1 MFKIFD
7 RNHKQIDILENPY
20 NAIITDELN
29 GIGEL
34 KFTVPITYKKLQL
47 EGYVQVKDGHEYV
60 IKEITTEGR
69 ERNVH
74 CVLNIEELLGMVH
87 TTFTSKENNLNDTM
101 KIILNGTKWTHV
113 NNSTRT
119 YTRNLYGTVVSSYH
133 MLQLM
138 STVFDVEFYFDTHKK
153 IVYIVDRVGEDN
165 GTYFINDLNLK
176 QLSQDTH
183 THNLITR
190 VIPLGKDNLN
200 ISEVNGGKM
209 WLENHTYSNKII
221 YGVWQVT
228 DYDNATKL
236 KEDAQRYL
244 NEMAIPYESYEIQV
258 TDISKL
264 ANNPDFKYELGDVIT
279 IIDNITETR
288 IKQRIYRKVYNLQDP
303 DADII
308 NIASKDKS
316 FEDYYKRMQTVADMT
331 DKVINTDG
339 TINSEAI
346 DKVPADKIVGDI
358 LATSIKADSI
368 TADHIK
374 AEQIQSK
381 HISADAVS
389 ANHIKANSIQ
399 TNHLQANSV
408 TSKHIQADTITSAHI
423 QTGAITAGS
432 GIIADGAIGNA
443 QISNLDASKL
453 TAGTIDTSDIT
464 IAGANQNLRITG
476 NRLQVFEGV
485 GSKQKERVS
494 LGDVNADGSVYG
506 IRVRGKDGTTVL
518 FDDNGVTK
526 EGITDGSI
534 TNDKINPNA
543 NIDASKINI
552 NSVINRINK
561 DGSTNIQGNRISI
574 DNKSLSSV
582 ISEINTK
589 NTAQDSTIAS
599 QASSITANTN
609 AIKLKVDTQTYTTD
623 KNNMTSKLDKATSDI
638 TTMKGQIALKVEQ
651 SHINNAVNSLNNTID
666 SKINNAKS
674 EIKATT
680 DSITNRVSKTETNVT
695 NVTNKV
701 NNLQVGGV
709 NLFRNTQSFVG
720 DCWKG
725 NSTTVYKDGDIP
737 YRKIFSSSSSSWI
750 SYTGQRLPIQANT
763 EYIMSALVRKNTDED
778 VTIAWRFDATNTT
791 NKTVK
796 VTSKEWH
803 RVVFPVSSVS
813 KNVDSEP
820 VFLFVP
826 TNSTCVSTTT
836 SVDIAYI
843 KFERGN
849 KATDYTVAPED
860 VESKV
865 TGLTTRVETAESKL
879 TKNSLTTTIGNY
891 YTTPSDVN
899 NSITSKGYQTSSQ
912 VQQTVDKL
920 AISFRQSG
928 GYNMLRNSDFKRGMA
943 NWSSLR
949 WDTQAGGNH
958 DTNIWFCG
966 HEWAMEN
973 RNVICSYVLNIP
985 KSSANLPLRAGF
997 DSSKFGVQGGQV
1009 YTFSCYLAGHRI
1021 ESVMIEMLC
1030 YDASGNRID
1039 GNNATCTGV
1048 SWGGRDRK
1056 NWTKINH
1063 HFTTQSNAVS
1073 CHVRVFM
1080 NEWIGGEQT
1089 AYLWMAEPVVCQ
1101 GGNPVEW
1108 SPNPEELTAGITSI
1122 DSDGITVSMSNGE
1135 GNQGYSKIDYEGL
1148 SIYNANGTRKAW
1160 FGDDDTAYIANLS
1173 ADTITNRHLIKWA
1186 ENAPSTIYVA
1196 PTATGDGTGRNSS
1209 NKANSVTGALEW
1221 YRRTYGNYI
1230 YKRDITVDIA
1240 GGTYNEHIYVGGF
1253 LGSGMINISFSANAI
1268 LYGSITVEENTLFTK
1283 LSGNGNPWNGSTG
1296 AIIESRRN
1304 ETIVV
1309 RNCNCLITGFRS
1321 RPAQYPNYGSNF
1333 VQPQAGARV
1342 WVQDCDLVKYW
1353 SMATSNGC
1361 GHFHSIDNAGDI
1373 YYGLNQ
1379 FWSSWAYFSS
1389 VYTPMTVGNFLND
1402 TWNSDIYCVPNP
1414 RNSAWIPKDTTPP
1427 VVTPTYKWFENTFSL
1442 TNLRT
1447 VPEGSGSGTS
1457 SRSGEWGQGK
1467 WGSYKPH
1474 RGYANVSGV
1483 SSWCSGGRN
1492 FSAYMTLTRS
1502 SSGHGY
1508 AGAVPVPKIKRPDGS
1523 FWSCGVAFARGA
1535 THTFQLPSEIA
1546 NALANG
1552 SMTTLEMWAGTSTN
1566 DYSFY
1571 NSGSIK
1577 IKCEKQV

>member
-101 KIILNGTKWTHV
+101 MIILNGTTWTHV

-221 YGVWQVT
+221 YGVWQAT
-228 DYDNATKL
+228 DYDNATHL

-244 NEMAIPYESYEIQV
+244 DEMAIPYESYEIQV

-279 IIDNITETR
+279 IIDNLTETR

-358 LATSIKADSI
+358 LATGIKADSI

-374 AEQIQSK
+374 AGQIQAK
-381 HISADAVS
+381 HITADAIS

-399 TNHLQANSV
+399 TKHLQADSI
-408 TSKHIQADTITSAHI
+408 TSGHIQADTITSSHI
-423 QTGAITAGS
+423 QAGAITAGS

-476 NRLQVFEGV
+476 NRLQVFEGI
-485 GSKQKERVS
+485 GTSQKERVS

-534 TNDKINPNA
+534 TNDKINPGA
-543 NIDASKINI
+543 NIDGSKLNI
-552 NSVINRINK
+552 NSVINRINS
-561 DGSTNIQGNRISI
+561 DGSTTIQGNRISI

-589 NTAQDSTIAS
+589 NTAQDKTIAS
-599 QASSITANTN
+599 QASSITANAN

-623 KNNMTSKLDKATSDI
+623 KTNMTSKLDKATSEI
-638 TTMKGQIALKVEQ
+638 STMKNQIALKVEQ

-666 SKINNAKS
+666 SKINSAKS
-674 EIKATT
+674 EIKVTT
-680 DSITNRVSKTETNVT
+680 DNIANRVSSTET
-695 NVTNKV
+695 K
-701 NNLQVGGV
+701 
-709 NLFRNTQSFVG
+709 
-720 DCWKG
+720 
-725 NSTTVYKDGDIP
+725 
-737 YRKIFSSSSSSWI
+737 
-750 SYTGQRLPIQANT
+750 
-763 EYIMSALVRKNTDED
+763 
-778 VTIAWRFDATNTT
+778 
-791 NKTVK
+791 
-796 VTSKEWH
+796 
-803 RVVFPVSSVS
+803 
-813 KNVDSEP
+813 
-820 VFLFVP
+820 
-826 TNSTCVSTTT
+826 TTT
-836 SVDIAYI
+836 L
-843 KFERGN
+843 EG
-849 KATDYTVAPED
+849 
-860 VESKV
+860 KV

-879 TKNSLTTTIGNY
+879 TKDSLTTTIGKY
-891 YTTPSDVN
+891 YTTQSDVDS
-899 NSITSKGYQTSSQ
+899 SITSKGYQTSSQ
-912 VQQTVDKL
+912 VQQTVNALEVK
-920 AISFRQSG
+920 FTQSG
-928 GYNMLRNSDFKRGMA
+928 GANNLLYNSRFANGLYDKWYFANGGTRYYNPDMEEYRLGTGIGIVPVDGTNFHFGQSVLCRPNTVYTISAVISKQSKAKWVRFYVDFYSNSDTWIKGSTSSYLTCDGKNREYWNFTTPA
-943 NWSSLR
+943 NATRMNVFIEHGGRLDGLTNN
-949 WDTQAGGNH
+949 DT
-958 DTNIWFCG
+958 TVVCI
-966 HEWAMEN
+966 
-973 RNVICSYVLNIP
+973 
-985 KSSANLPLRAGF
+985 NLPCLTEG
-997 DSSKFGVQGGQV
+997 STHLGWSPHYSELQ
-1009 YTFSCYLAGHRI
+1009 
-1021 ESVMIEMLC
+1021 
-1030 YDASGNRID
+1030 D
-1039 GNNATCTGV
+1039 GI
-1048 SWGGRDRK
+1048 
-1056 NWTKINH
+1056 TKI
-1063 HFTTQSNAVS
+1063 
-1073 CHVRVFM
+1073 
-1080 NEWIGGEQT
+1080 
-1089 AYLWMAEPVVCQ
+1089 
-1101 GGNPVEW
+1101 
-1108 SPNPEELTAGITSI
+1108 
-1122 DSDGITVSMSNGE
+1122 DKDGVTVSMSNGE
-1135 GNQGYSKIDYEGL
+1135 GNQGYSKLDYEGL
-1148 SIYNANGTRKAW
+1148 SIYNASGSRRAW

-1173 ADTITNRHLIKWA
+1173 ADNITNKHLIKWA
-1186 ENAPSTIYVA
+1186 ENAPHTIYVA

-1230 YKRDITVDIA
+1230 YKKDITVDIA

-1253 LGSGMINISFSANAI
+1253 LGSGMINVNFSANAI

-1283 LSGNGNPWNGSTG
+1283 LVGNGSPWNGSTG

-1304 ETIVV
+1304 ETITV

-1321 RPAQYPNYGSNF
+1321 RPSQYPNYGSNF

-1342 WVQDCDLVKYW
+1342 WIQDCDLVKYW
-1353 SMATSNGC
+1353 SMATSNAC
-1361 GHFHSIDNAGDI
+1361 GHLHSMDNAGDLQ
-1373 YYGLNQ
+1373 YGLNQ
-1379 FWSSWAYFSS
+1379 FWSSWAYFSG

-1402 TWNSDIYCVPNP
+1402 TWNSRVTCTTNA
-1414 RNSAWIPKDTTPP
+1414 RNSSWIPKNTTPP

-1467 WGSYKPH
+1467 WSSYKPH

-1492 FSAYMTLTRS
+1492 FSAYLTLTRS
-1502 SSGHGY
+1502 SSSHGY
-1508 AGAVPVPKIKRPDGS
+1508 AGAVPIPKIKKPDGT

-1546 NALANG
+1546 NALASG

-1571 NSGSIK
+1571 NSGYIK

>member
-101 KIILNGTKWTHV
+101 KIILNGTTWTHV

-264 ANNPDFKYELGDVIT
+264 ANNPDFRYELGDVIT
-279 IIDNITETR
+279 IIDNLTETR

-358 LATSIKADSI
+358 LATGIKADSI

-381 HISADAVS
+381 HITADAIS

-399 TNHLQANSV
+399 ATHLQANSIA
-408 TSKHIQADTITSAHI
+408 SEHI

-443 QISNLDASKL
+443 QIADLDASKL

-485 GSKQKERVS
+485 GSSQKERVS

-526 EGITDGSI
+526 EGITNGSI

-552 NSVINRINK
+552 NSVINRINS

-589 NTAQDSTIAS
+589 DSAQDKTISS
-599 QASSITANTN
+599 QASSIKANTD
-609 AIKLKVDTQTYTTD
+609 AIKLKVDTQTYNAD
-623 KNNMTSKLDKATSDI
+623 KTNMTTTMNKNTSDI
-638 TTMKGQIALKVEQ
+638 NVMKGQIALKVEQ
-651 SHINNAVNSLNNTID
+651 TDINSAINSVNTSVDT
-666 SKINNAKS
+666 KIASAKS

-680 DSITNRVSKTETNVT
+680 DSITSKVEKTISAFSDNLLLNSNFTDSTKRDNYWGNWQVKELYTLGNIVGFPSGEGIGIQSYDDCDACTINSHDVQAKTGDTFTVSGTYRMES
-695 NVTNKV
+695 KV
-701 NNLQVGGV
+701 GLMKVMIRAFQNNYA
-709 NLFRNTQSFVG
+709 SFH
-720 DCWKG
+720 D
-725 NSTTVYKDGDIP
+725 Y
-737 YRKIFSSSSSSWI
+737 F
-750 SYTGQRLPIQANT
+750 
-763 EYIMSALVRKNTDED
+763 
-778 VTIAWRFDATNTT
+778 
-791 NKTVK
+791 
-796 VTSKEWH
+796 
-803 RVVFPVSSVS
+803 
-813 KNVDSEP
+813 
-820 VFLFVP
+820 
-826 TNSTCVSTTT
+826 
-836 SVDIAYI
+836 VDIANDGTDTVKTFSETFKIQVGNVHAVSVILWNVTPTTISGAKRLFLNRI
-843 KFERGN
+843 KLERGGT
-849 KATDYTVAPED
+849 KTDWSDHPLKYSHYTKSE
-860 VESKV
+860 
-865 TGLTTRVETAESKL
+865 
-879 TKNSLTTTIGNY
+879 
-891 YTTPSDVN
+891 
-899 NSITSKGYQTSSQ
+899 
-912 VQQTVDKL
+912 VQQKVDSVEYK
-920 AISFRQSG
+920 FQQSG
-928 GYNMLRNSDFKRGMA
+928 GSNLLYNSNFANKGWDKWFFANGGRQYTDYSIGYYDTEGCMVLQCIDGTAFHFGQDVRG
-943 NWSSLR
+943 LK
-949 WDTQAGGNH
+949 GN
-958 DTNIWFCG
+958 T
-966 HEWAMEN
+966 
-973 RNVICSYVLNIP
+973 
-985 KSSANLPLRAGF
+985 K
-997 DSSKFGVQGGQV
+997 
-1009 YTFSCYLAGHRI
+1009 YTFSVKLKKEYNTMGARLYIDFYDVNGNWITDSGIFGEFDVNGYREYKTFTTPPNAVRGNVFIEHLGTHSGGSEYSLLWVYQPCLTEGETHAGWTPHPS
-1021 ESVMIEMLC
+1021 ELH
-1030 YDASGNRID
+1030 D
-1039 GNNATCTGV
+1039 GI
-1048 SWGGRDRK
+1048 
-1056 NWTKINH
+1056 TKI
-1063 HFTTQSNAVS
+1063 
-1073 CHVRVFM
+1073 
-1080 NEWIGGEQT
+1080 
-1089 AYLWMAEPVVCQ
+1089 
-1101 GGNPVEW
+1101 
-1108 SPNPEELTAGITSI
+1108 
-1122 DSDGITVSMSNGE
+1122 DKDGITVSMSNGE
-1135 GNQGYSKIDYEGL
+1135 GSQGYSKLDYEGL
-1148 SIYNANGTRKAW
+1148 SIYNAQGQRKAW
-1160 FGDDDTAYIANLS
+1160 FGDDNTAYIDSLS
-1173 ADTITNRHLIKWA
+1173 ANTIRSRDLVRYGHSRPTMYYV
-1186 ENAPSTIYVA
+1186 STYS
-1196 PTATGDGTGRNSS
+1196 TGDGTGRDAN
-1209 NKANSVTGALEW
+1209 NRANSINRVFEYIREQHGAYSVCHNIVIEVW
-1221 YRRTYGNYI
+1221 GGSYYEDVYI
-1230 YKRDITVDIA
+1230 
-1240 GGTYNEHIYVGGF
+1240 GGW
-1253 LGSGMINISFSANAI
+1253 LGSGCIDIYFGTDVVW
-1268 LYGSITVEENTLFTK
+1268 YGGFTIEENTMPVGLH
-1283 LSGNGNPWNGSTG
+1283 GQGNPFSWVGG
-1296 AIIESRRN
+1296 AIIEGRRN
-1304 ETIVV
+1304 EPIIV
-1309 RNCNCLITGFRS
+1309 RNSFVHINGFRS
-1321 RPAQYPNYGSNF
+1321 RPIQYPEYGSNF
-1333 VQPQAGARV
+1333 VWAQQGSHV
-1342 WVQDCDLVKYW
+1342 VITNCDLVKYW
-1353 SMATSNGC
+1353 SIATGRYGYVHMEDC
-1361 GHFHSIDNAGDI
+1361 CGDI
-1373 YYGLNQ
+1373 AQTLNQ
-1379 FWSSWAYFSS
+1379 FWSSTFISKG
-1389 VYTPMTVGNFLND
+1389 VYTPLL
-1402 TWNSDIYCVPNP
+1402 WNGFGTYWNTHYDWADNGH
-1414 RNSAWIPKDTTPP
+1414 NSAWIPKDTTPP
-1427 VVTPTYKWFENTFSL
+1427 VVTPTYQWFENTFSL

-1457 SRSGEWGQGK
+1457 SRNGEWGQGK

-1474 RGYANVSGV
+1474 RGYANVNASG
-1483 SSWCSGGRN
+1483 WCNGGRN
-1492 FSAYMTLTRS
+1492 FSAYLTLTRS

-1535 THTFQLPSEIA
+1535 THTFQLPSDIA
-1546 NALANG
+1546 NAIANG

-1571 NSGSIK
+1571 NSGSVRIV
-1577 IKCEKQV
+1577 CEKQV

>member
-101 KIILNGTKWTHV
+101 MIILNGTTWTHV

-221 YGVWQVT
+221 YGVWQAT
-228 DYDNATKL
+228 DYDNATHL

-244 NEMAIPYESYEIQV
+244 DEMAIPYESYEIQV

-264 ANNPDFKYELGDVIT
+264 ANNPDFRYELGDVIT
-279 IIDNITETR
+279 IIDNLTETR
-288 IKQRIYRKVYNLQDP
+288 IKQRICRKIYNLQDP

-308 NIASKDKS
+308 NIASKDRS
-316 FEDYYKRMQTVADMT
+316 FEDYYKRIQTVADMT

-346 DKVPADKIVGDI
+346 DKIPADKIIGDI
-358 LATSIKADSI
+358 QSTGIKADSI

-374 AEQIQSK
+374 AEQIQAK
-381 HISADAVS
+381 HITADAIS

-399 TNHLQANSV
+399 ATHLQANSIA
-408 TSKHIQADTITSAHI
+408 SEHI

-443 QISNLDASKL
+443 QIADLDASKL

-485 GSKQKERVS
+485 GSSQKERVS

-552 NSVINRINK
+552 NSVINRINS

-589 NTAQDSTIAS
+589 DSAQDKTISS
-599 QASSITANTN
+599 QASSIKANTD
-609 AIKLKVDTQTYTTD
+609 AIKLKVDTQTYNAD
-623 KNNMTSKLDKATSDI
+623 KTNMTTTMNKNTSDI
-638 TTMKGQIALKVEQ
+638 NVMKGQIALKVEQ
-651 SHINNAVNSLNNTID
+651 TDINSAINSVNTSVDT
-666 SKINNAKS
+666 KIASAKS

-680 DSITNRVSKTETNVT
+680 DSITSKVEKTISAFSD
-695 NVTNKV
+695 
-701 NNLQVGGV
+701 NL
-709 NLFRNTQSFVG
+709 LL
-720 DCWKG
+720 
-725 NSTTVYKDGDIP
+725 NSNFTDSTKKDNYWGKWQGELYLNGDIV
-737 YRKIFSSSSSSWI
+737 
-750 SYTGQRLPIQANT
+750 G
-763 EYIMSALVRKNTDED
+763 
-778 VTIAWRFDATNTT
+778 
-791 NKTVK
+791 
-796 VTSKEWH
+796 
-803 RVVFPVSSVS
+803 FPVGEGIGISSTVDDACTINSHDVQAKTGDTFTVS
-813 KNVDSEP
+813 GTYRMERNVGLMKVMIRAFQGNYATWHDY
-820 VFLFVP
+820 F
-826 TNSTCVSTTT
+826 
-836 SVDIAYI
+836 VDIANDGTDTVKTFSETFKIQAGNVHAVSVILWNITPTTVSSSKRIFFNRI
-843 KFERGN
+843 KLERGDTKTDWSDHPLKYSHYTKSEVQQKVDSVEYKFQQSGGSNLLYNSNFAN
-849 KATDYTVAPED
+849 KGFDKWFFVNGGWQYTDFSHIYYPEEGWMQLVCKDGTNFHFGQDVRNIKGNTKYTFSV
-860 VESKV
+860 
-865 TGLTTRVETAESKL
+865 KL
-879 TKNSLTTTIGNY
+879 TKEHNVIGATPYVDFYDINGNWITGY
-891 YTTPSDVN
+891 GGNEFEHFKFTGEREYRTFTTPHGAVRMNFFIEHLGSRV
-899 NSITSKGYQTSSQ
+899 
-912 VQQTVDKL
+912 
-920 AISFRQSG
+920 G
-928 GYNMLRNSDFKRGMA
+928 GGDYSLIGVYRPCLTEGDTHAG
-943 NWSSLR
+943 WSPHPSEL
-949 WDTQAGGNH
+949 H
-958 DTNIWFCG
+958 DGI
-966 HEWAMEN
+966 
-973 RNVICSYVLNIP
+973 
-985 KSSANLPLRAGF
+985 
-997 DSSKFGVQGGQV
+997 
-1009 YTFSCYLAGHRI
+1009 
-1021 ESVMIEMLC
+1021 
-1030 YDASGNRID
+1030 
-1039 GNNATCTGV
+1039 
-1048 SWGGRDRK
+1048 
-1056 NWTKINH
+1056 TKI
-1063 HFTTQSNAVS
+1063 
-1073 CHVRVFM
+1073 
-1080 NEWIGGEQT
+1080 
-1089 AYLWMAEPVVCQ
+1089 
-1101 GGNPVEW
+1101 
-1108 SPNPEELTAGITSI
+1108 
-1122 DSDGITVSMSNGE
+1122 DKDGITVSMSNGE
-1135 GNQGYSKIDYEGL
+1135 GSQGYSKLDYEGL
-1148 SIYNANGTRKAW
+1148 SIYNAQGQRKAW
-1160 FGDDDTAYIANLS
+1160 FGDDNTAYIDSLS
-1173 ADTITNRHLIKWA
+1173 ANTIRSRDLVRYGHSRPTMYYV
-1186 ENAPSTIYVA
+1186 STYS
-1196 PTATGDGTGRNSS
+1196 TGDGTGRDAN
-1209 NKANSVTGALEW
+1209 NRANSINRVFEYIREQHGAYSVCHNIVIEVW
-1221 YRRTYGNYI
+1221 GGSYYEDVYI
-1230 YKRDITVDIA
+1230 
-1240 GGTYNEHIYVGGF
+1240 GGW
-1253 LGSGMINISFSANAI
+1253 LGSGCIDIYFGTDVVW
-1268 LYGSITVEENTLFTK
+1268 YGGFTIEENTMPVGLH
-1283 LSGNGNPWNGSTG
+1283 GQGNPFSWVGG
-1296 AIIESRRN
+1296 AIIEGRRN
-1304 ETIVV
+1304 EPIIV
-1309 RNCNCLITGFRS
+1309 RNSFVHINGFRS
-1321 RPAQYPNYGSNF
+1321 RPIQYPEYGSNF
-1333 VQPQAGARV
+1333 VWAQQGSHV
-1342 WVQDCDLVKYW
+1342 VITNCDLVKYW
-1353 SMATSNGC
+1353 SIATGRYGYVHMEDC
-1361 GHFHSIDNAGDI
+1361 CGDI
-1373 YYGLNQ
+1373 AQTLNQ
-1379 FWSSWAYFSS
+1379 FWSSTFISKG
-1389 VYTPMTVGNFLND
+1389 VYTPLL
-1402 TWNSDIYCVPNP
+1402 WNGFGTYWNTHYDWTDNGH
-1414 RNSAWIPKDTTPP
+1414 NSTWIPKNTAPP
-1427 VVTPTYKWFENTFSL
+1427 VVTPTYQWFENTFSL

-1474 RGYANVSGV
+1474 RGYANVNASG
-1483 SSWCSGGRN
+1483 WCSGGRN
-1492 FSAYMTLTRS
+1492 FSAYLTLTRS

-1535 THTFQLPSEIA
+1535 THTFQLPSDIA
-1546 NALANG
+1546 NAIANG

-1571 NSGSIK
+1571 NSGSVRIV
-1577 IKCEKQV
+1577 CEKQV

>member
-101 KIILNGTKWTHV
+101 MIILNGTTWTHV

-221 YGVWQVT
+221 YGVWQAT
-228 DYDNATKL
+228 DYDNATHL

-244 NEMAIPYESYEIQV
+244 DEMAIPYESYEIQV
-258 TDISKL
+258 TDISRL

-279 IIDNITETR
+279 IIDNLTETR
-288 IKQRIYRKVYNLQDP
+288 IKQRICRKVYNLQDP

-308 NIASKDKS
+308 NIASKDRS
-316 FEDYYKRMQTVADMT
+316 FEDYYKRIQTVADMT

-358 LATSIKADSI
+358 QATGIKADSI

-374 AEQIQSK
+374 AEQIQAK
-381 HISADAVS
+381 HITADAIS

-399 TNHLQANSV
+399 TKHLQANSI
-408 TSKHIQADTITSAHI
+408 TSEHIQADTITSSHI
-423 QTGAITAGS
+423 QAGAITAGS

-485 GSKQKERVS
+485 GNKQKERVS

-534 TNDKINPNA
+534 TNDKINPGA
-543 NIDASKINI
+543 NIDGSKLNI
-552 NSVINRINK
+552 NSVINRINS
-561 DGSTNIQGNRISI
+561 DGSTTIQGNRISI

-623 KNNMTSKLDKATSDI
+623 KTNMTSKLDKATSEI
-638 TTMKGQIALKVEQ
+638 STMKNQIALKVEQ

-666 SKINNAKS
+666 SKINSAKS

-680 DSITNRVSKTETNVT
+680 DSITNRVSSTET
-695 NVTNKV
+695 K
-701 NNLQVGGV
+701 
-709 NLFRNTQSFVG
+709 
-720 DCWKG
+720 
-725 NSTTVYKDGDIP
+725 
-737 YRKIFSSSSSSWI
+737 
-750 SYTGQRLPIQANT
+750 
-763 EYIMSALVRKNTDED
+763 
-778 VTIAWRFDATNTT
+778 
-791 NKTVK
+791 
-796 VTSKEWH
+796 
-803 RVVFPVSSVS
+803 
-813 KNVDSEP
+813 
-820 VFLFVP
+820 
-826 TNSTCVSTTT
+826 TTT
-836 SVDIAYI
+836 L
-843 KFERGN
+843 EG
-849 KATDYTVAPED
+849 
-860 VESKV
+860 KV
-865 TGLTTRVETAESKL
+865 TGLTSRVETAESKL

-899 NSITSKGYQTSSQ
+899 SSITSKGYQTSSQ
-912 VQQTVDKL
+912 VQQTVNALEVK
-920 AISFRQSG
+920 FNQSG
-928 GYNMLRNSDFKRGMA
+928 GSNMLYNSRFANGLYDKWEFLNGGTRYYSSDMEEYRLGTGIGIIPVDGTNFHFGQSVLCKPNTVYTMSAVMTKQSKAKWVKFYVDFFNGSGTWIEGSKSNNLNCDGKTREY
-943 NWSSLR
+943 WSFTTPTDATKMGVYIEHGGRLDGLTNN
-949 WDTQAGGNH
+949 DT
-958 DTNIWFCG
+958 TVVCI
-966 HEWAMEN
+966 
-973 RNVICSYVLNIP
+973 
-985 KSSANLPLRAGF
+985 NLPCLTEG
-997 DSSKFGVQGGQV
+997 STHVGWTPHPSEV
-1009 YTFSCYLAGHRI
+1009 Y
-1021 ESVMIEMLC
+1021 
-1030 YDASGNRID
+1030 D
-1039 GNNATCTGV
+1039 GI
-1048 SWGGRDRK
+1048 
-1056 NWTKINH
+1056 TKI
-1063 HFTTQSNAVS
+1063 
-1073 CHVRVFM
+1073 
-1080 NEWIGGEQT
+1080 
-1089 AYLWMAEPVVCQ
+1089 
-1101 GGNPVEW
+1101 
-1108 SPNPEELTAGITSI
+1108 
-1122 DSDGITVSMSNGE
+1122 DKDGVTVSMSNGE
-1135 GNQGYSKIDYEGL
+1135 GNQGYSKLDYEGL
-1148 SIYNANGTRKAW
+1148 SIYNASGSRRAW

-1173 ADTITNRHLIKWA
+1173 ADSITNRHLIKWA
-1186 ENAPSTIYVA
+1186 ENAPHTIYVA

-1209 NKANSVTGALEW
+1209 NKANSVTGALDW
-1221 YRRTYGNYI
+1221 YKRTYGNYI
-1230 YKRDITVDIA
+1230 YRKDITVEIA
-1240 GGTYNEHIYVGGF
+1240 SGTYNEHIYVGGF
-1253 LGSGMINISFSANAI
+1253 LGSGMINVNFSANAI

-1283 LSGNGNPWNGSTG
+1283 LVGNGNPWNGSTG

-1304 ETIVV
+1304 ETITV

-1321 RPAQYPNYGSNF
+1321 RPSQYPNYGSNF

-1353 SMATSNGC
+1353 SMATSNAC
-1361 GHFHSIDNAGDI
+1361 GYLHSMDNAGDLQ
-1373 YYGLNQ
+1373 YGLNE
-1379 FWSSWAYFSS
+1379 FWSGWAYFSG
-1389 VYTPMTVGNFLND
+1389 VYTPMTVGDFLND
-1402 TWNSDIYCVPNP
+1402 TWNSRITCTTNA
-1414 RNSAWIPKDTTPP
+1414 RNSSWIPKNTTPP

-1467 WGSYKPH
+1467 WSSYKPH

-1492 FSAYMTLTRS
+1492 FSAYLTLTRS

-1508 AGAVPVPKIKRPDGS
+1508 AGAVPIPKIKKPDGT

>member
-101 KIILNGTKWTHV
+101 KIILNGTTWTHV

-183 THNLITR
+183 THILITR

-200 ISEVNGGKM
+200 ISEVYGGKM

-279 IIDNITETR
+279 IIDNLTETR

-358 LATSIKADSI
+358 LATGIKADSI

-381 HISADAVS
+381 HISANAVS

-399 TNHLQANSV
+399 ATHLQANSIA
-408 TSKHIQADTITSAHI
+408 SEHI

-443 QISNLDASKL
+443 QIADLDASKL

-485 GSKQKERVS
+485 GSSQKERVS

-526 EGITDGSI
+526 EGITNGSI

-552 NSVINRINK
+552 NSVINRINS

-589 NTAQDSTIAS
+589 DSAQDKTISS
-599 QASSITANTN
+599 QASSIKANTD
-609 AIKLKVDTQTYTTD
+609 AIKLKEETQTYNADKTNKTTT
-623 KNNMTSKLDKATSDI
+623 KNKNTSEI
-638 TTMKGQIALKVEQ
+638 NVMKGQIALKVEQ
-651 SHINNAVNSLNNTID
+651 TDINSAINSVN
-666 SKINNAKS
+666 
-674 EIKATT
+674 
-680 DSITNRVSKTETNVT
+680 
-695 NVTNKV
+695 
-701 NNLQVGGV
+701 
-709 NLFRNTQSFVG
+709 
-720 DCWKG
+720 
-725 NSTTVYKDGDIP
+725 
-737 YRKIFSSSSSSWI
+737 
-750 SYTGQRLPIQANT
+750 
-763 EYIMSALVRKNTDED
+763 
-778 VTIAWRFDATNTT
+778 
-791 NKTVK
+791 
-796 VTSKEWH
+796 
-803 RVVFPVSSVS
+803 
-813 KNVDSEP
+813 
-820 VFLFVP
+820 
-826 TNSTCVSTTT
+826 T
-836 SVDIAYI
+836 SV
-843 KFERGN
+843 
-849 KATDYTVAPED
+849 
-860 VESKV
+860 
-865 TGLTTRVETAESKL
+865 
-879 TKNSLTTTIGNY
+879 
-891 YTTPSDVN
+891 
-899 NSITSKGYQTSSQ
+899 
-912 VQQTVDKL
+912 
-920 AISFRQSG
+920 
-928 GYNMLRNSDFKRGMA
+928 
-943 NWSSLR
+943 
-949 WDTQAGGNH
+949 
-958 DTNIWFCG
+958 
-966 HEWAMEN
+966 
-973 RNVICSYVLNIP
+973 
-985 KSSANLPLRAGF
+985 
-997 DSSKFGVQGGQV
+997 
-1009 YTFSCYLAGHRI
+1009 
-1021 ESVMIEMLC
+1021 
-1030 YDASGNRID
+1030 
-1039 GNNATCTGV
+1039 
-1048 SWGGRDRK
+1048 
-1056 NWTKINH
+1056 
-1063 HFTTQSNAVS
+1063 
-1073 CHVRVFM
+1073 
-1080 NEWIGGEQT
+1080 
-1089 AYLWMAEPVVCQ
+1089 
-1101 GGNPVEW
+1101 
-1108 SPNPEELTAGITSI
+1108 
-1122 DSDGITVSMSNGE
+1122 
-1135 GNQGYSKIDYEGL
+1135 
-1148 SIYNANGTRKAW
+1148 
-1160 FGDDDTAYIANLS
+1160 
-1173 ADTITNRHLIKWA
+1173 
-1186 ENAPSTIYVA
+1186 
-1196 PTATGDGTGRNSS
+1196 
-1209 NKANSVTGALEW
+1209 
-1221 YRRTYGNYI
+1221 
-1230 YKRDITVDIA
+1230 
-1240 GGTYNEHIYVGGF
+1240 
-1253 LGSGMINISFSANAI
+1253 
-1268 LYGSITVEENTLFTK
+1268 
-1283 LSGNGNPWNGSTG
+1283 
-1296 AIIESRRN
+1296 
-1304 ETIVV
+1304 
-1309 RNCNCLITGFRS
+1309 
-1321 RPAQYPNYGSNF
+1321 
-1333 VQPQAGARV
+1333 
-1342 WVQDCDLVKYW
+1342 
-1353 SMATSNGC
+1353 
-1361 GHFHSIDNAGDI
+1361 
-1373 YYGLNQ
+1373 
-1379 FWSSWAYFSS
+1379 
-1389 VYTPMTVGNFLND
+1389 
-1402 TWNSDIYCVPNP
+1402 
-1414 RNSAWIPKDTTPP
+1414 
-1427 VVTPTYKWFENTFSL
+1427 
-1442 TNLRT
+1442 
-1447 VPEGSGSGTS
+1447 
-1457 SRSGEWGQGK
+1457 
-1467 WGSYKPH
+1467 
-1474 RGYANVSGV
+1474 
-1483 SSWCSGGRN
+1483 
-1492 FSAYMTLTRS
+1492 
-1502 SSGHGY
+1502 
-1508 AGAVPVPKIKRPDGS
+1508 
-1523 FWSCGVAFARGA
+1523 
-1535 THTFQLPSEIA
+1535 EI
-1546 NALANG
+1546 
-1552 SMTTLEMWAGTSTN
+1552 
-1566 DYSFY
+1566 
-1571 NSGSIK
+1571 
-1577 IKCEKQV
+1577 

>member
-74 CVLNIEELLGMVH
+74 CVLNIEELLGLVH

-101 KIILNGTKWTHV
+101 KIILNGTTWTHV

-264 ANNPDFKYELGDVIT
+264 ANNPDFRYELGDVIT
-279 IIDNITETR
+279 IIDNLTETR

-303 DADII
+303 DSDII

-358 LATSIKADSI
+358 LATGIKADSI

-381 HISADAVS
+381 HITAEAIS

-399 TNHLQANSV
+399 ATHLQANSV
-408 TSKHIQADTITSAHI
+408 TSEHIQADTITTAHI

-485 GSKQKERVS
+485 GSSQKERVS

-506 IRVRGKDGTTVL
+506 IRVRGKDGKTVL

-534 TNDKINPNA
+534 TNDKINPSA

-552 NSVINRINK
+552 NSVINRINS

-623 KNNMTSKLDKATSDI
+623 KANMTSTMNKNTSDI
-638 TTMKGQIALKVEQ
+638 TAMKGQIALKVEQ
-651 SHINNAVNSLNNTID
+651 TDINNAVNSLNNTID
-666 SKINNAKS
+666 SKINSAKS

-680 DSITNRVSKTETNVT
+680 DSITNRVSSTETKVT
-695 NVTNKV
+695 NVTNSL
-701 NNLQVGGV
+701 NNLQIGGR
-709 NLFRNTQSFVG
+709 NLLKTSNNIYLLSSDYG
-720 DCWKG
+720 DTTTRENGKITVVKSGKFNAHTWVQGNLSTPLRDLTNIKG
-725 NSTTVYKDGDIP
+725 KKFTMSVDIKTTN
-737 YRKIFSSSSSSWI
+737 
-750 SYTGQRLPIQANT
+750 L
-763 EYIMSALVRKNTDED
+763 NTDNVKVAFD
-778 VTIAWRFDATNTT
+778 FRGGSSTMTIANYYLKPS
-791 NKTVK
+791 NNGL
-796 VTSKEWH
+796 WH
-803 RVVFPVSSVS
+803 RVSATFETAGTNYPQCLFNISQSDTSLNCTGLVIEY
-813 KNVDSEP
+813 KNWKLEEGS
-820 VFLFVP
+820 
-826 TNSTCVSTTT
+826 
-836 SVDIAYI
+836 
-843 KFERGN
+843 
-849 KATDYTVAPED
+849 KATDWTPAPED
-860 VESKV
+860 IEGKV

-899 NSITSKGYQTSSQ
+899 NSITSKGYATTSQ
-912 VQQTVDKL
+912 VQQKVDSLDIK
-920 AISFRQSG
+920 FQQSG
-928 GYNMLRNSDFKRGMA
+928 GYNLLYNGDLKNKFTHWTLTNPGNLSLETGLSCPTGRGVAVYSKIGQTSHISQPVDLDKNASTYTCSCYMYCSEGNDGTTNPYYSLYGEVYYTDGTIDYYGVSVSTLGVWQKVHFTFKRPS
-943 NWSSLR
+943 N
-949 WDTQAGGNH
+949 
-958 DTNIWFCG
+958 
-966 HEWAMEN
+966 
-973 RNVICSYVLNIP
+973 
-985 KSSANLPLRAGF
+985 K
-997 DSSKFGVQGGQV
+997 
-1009 YTFSCYLAGHRI
+1009 TFSKIYIFGYVRDTAKDVYF
-1021 ESVMIEMLC
+1021 SQFMLEK
-1030 YDASGNRID
+1030 G
-1039 GNNATCTGV
+1039 GV
-1048 SWGGRDRK
+1048 PS
-1056 NWTKINH
+1056 
-1063 HFTTQSNAVS
+1063 
-1073 CHVRVFM
+1073 
-1080 NEWIGGEQT
+1080 
-1089 AYLWMAEPVVCQ
+1089 
-1101 GGNPVEW
+1101 EW
-1108 SPNPEELTAGITSI
+1108 SPNPNEMFDGITTI
-1122 DSDGITVSMSNGE
+1122 NKDGITVKNTSANTYTQIDTGSFSVNNNNGATIAEFSQNSNIPILTAGNITANTVKANNLATSSGNKSWSGRTYYVQGTTGVDAEGRGTSWGNAFRSVQYVLDNYIEDILNDNVSIHVGASVQGWNCYGRSGRGTLQFYLENDAVVSTEVVIQGCTNYVRVVGTNDRKGTLKKGIVAHNCSFVDIGWVTFRGE
-1135 GNQGYSKIDYEGL
+1135 NWWHASGSCNVLFSDFTRGIVRMCDLNGVSYGVIADLGSHMWLYNNKGSNVTNYVGIGAYTRISLARYGSDICPDYSGYMYGNSNHANLYTVEDGATFTKTPSVGWSPSYTPTQRTSTWNFNKIWSDETLHGWSDRNELIQGYSSAYDTGRWTGYLQMTDGMSAIRNTISGGTNL
-1148 SIYNANGTRKAW
+1148 SGRVYVQRRTSSGAGTGTCCMYASDGTHIANISMARGAGAW
-1160 FGDDDTAYIANLS
+1160 FTL
-1173 ADTITNRHLIKWA
+1173 
-1186 ENAPSTIYVA
+1186 
-1196 PTATGDGTGRNSS
+1196 NSS
-1209 NKANSVTGALEW
+1209 IVTKIM
-1221 YRRTYGNYI
+1221 N
-1230 YKRDITVDIA
+1230 
-1240 GGTYNEHIYVGGF
+1240 
-1253 LGSGMINISFSANAI
+1253 
-1268 LYGSITVEENTLFTK
+1268 GSITYFYLKNDSNNINTYMKMETLGKIEITYTK
-1283 LSGNGNPWNGSTG
+1283 
-1296 AIIESRRN
+1296 
-1304 ETIVV
+1304 
-1309 RNCNCLITGFRS
+1309 
-1321 RPAQYPNYGSNF
+1321 
-1333 VQPQAGARV
+1333 
-1342 WVQDCDLVKYW
+1342 
-1353 SMATSNGC
+1353 
-1361 GHFHSIDNAGDI
+1361 
-1373 YYGLNQ
+1373 
-1379 FWSSWAYFSS
+1379 
-1389 VYTPMTVGNFLND
+1389 
-1402 TWNSDIYCVPNP
+1402 
-1414 RNSAWIPKDTTPP
+1414 
-1427 VVTPTYKWFENTFSL
+1427 
-1442 TNLRT
+1442 
-1447 VPEGSGSGTS
+1447 
-1457 SRSGEWGQGK
+1457 
-1467 WGSYKPH
+1467 
-1474 RGYANVSGV
+1474 
-1483 SSWCSGGRN
+1483 
-1492 FSAYMTLTRS
+1492 
-1502 SSGHGY
+1502 
-1508 AGAVPVPKIKRPDGS
+1508 
-1523 FWSCGVAFARGA
+1523 
-1535 THTFQLPSEIA
+1535 
-1546 NALANG
+1546 
-1552 SMTTLEMWAGTSTN
+1552 
-1566 DYSFY
+1566 
-1571 NSGSIK
+1571 
-1577 IKCEKQV
+1577 

>member
-101 KIILNGTKWTHV
+101 KIILNGTTWTHV

-279 IIDNITETR
+279 IIDNLTETR

-358 LATSIKADSI
+358 LATGIKADSI

-381 HISADAVS
+381 HITADAIS

-399 TNHLQANSV
+399 TKHLQANSV
-408 TSKHIQADTITSAHI
+408 TSEHIQADTITTAHI
-423 QTGAITAGS
+423 QAGAITAGS

-443 QISNLDASKL
+443 QISNLDAGKL

-485 GSKQKERVS
+485 GNKQKERVS
-494 LGDVNADGSVYG
+494 LGDVNADGTVYG

-534 TNDKINPNA
+534 TNDKINPSA
-543 NIDASKINI
+543 NIDGSKLNI
-552 NSVINRINK
+552 NSVINKINS
-561 DGSTNIQGNRISI
+561 DGSTTIQGNRISI

-623 KNNMTSKLDKATSDI
+623 KTNMTSKLDKATSEI
-638 TTMKGQIALKVEQ
+638 STMKNQIALKVEQ

-666 SKINNAKS
+666 SKINSAKS

-680 DSITNRVSKTETNVT
+680 DSISSRVSKTETNITTVSNKIDNMQVGSANLFKGFPTTEPYELPVYQNVGSFKQFIGNFAFDPADYIGEQFTISFYAKSPNGVGTLRLYNQNGNPRYFYFSPVT
-695 NVTNKV
+695 LT
-701 NNLQVGGV
+701 NNL
-709 NLFRNTQSFVG
+709 G
-720 DCWKG
+720 DEWQYF
-725 NSTTVYKDGDIP
+725 T
-737 YRKIFSSSSSSWI
+737 
-750 SYTGQRLPIQANT
+750 YTIT
-763 EYIMSALVRKNTDED
+763 NTDRGE
-778 VTIAWRFDATNTT
+778 AYSPN
-791 NKTVK
+791 NKIEIYSDNQIGVQVK
-796 VTSKEWH
+796 E
-803 RVVFPVSSVS
+803 
-813 KNVDSEP
+813 
-820 VFLFVP
+820 
-826 TNSTCVSTTT
+826 
-836 SVDIAYI
+836 I
-843 KFERGN
+843 KIEKGN
-849 KATDYTVAPED
+849 KATAWCPSFADVQSQIDSTVNLVNTTKSEILQTTDSITSRVEQVESRGGANLLLNSNFTATPDKTANWSVWNGQFYTDQTWYFSHGEGIGVYTHAREACTITSNEVKVAEGDTFTFSCKIAVEVNCEKASICVREFYEGGGYYDTFTD
-860 VESKV
+860 VESGYVGDFERTFTITDPRVRHIRILIWNYCKGETTYTV
-865 TGLTTRVETAESKL
+865 TFVNRLKLERGSIKTEWSPCTNDVLHEKFTEIKQTTD
-879 TKNSLTTTIGNY
+879 G
-891 YTTPSDVN
+891 
-899 NSITSKGYQTSSQ
+899 ITSTVSNLQQGQSTLTQRVDGFEFNVQNSSSSNLLYDSGFNKGTTYWWPHEYFPNGWISTEVNIAERWSNPDWIPHNTNVIQVRCTDNWYQSNFERGMLSVWIPVLPHKTYTLTFYHACHRGIPYVTIRNAHNS
-912 VQQTVDKL
+912 VWITHRGLPAK
-920 AISFRQSG
+920 SG
-928 GYNMLRNSDFKRGMA
+928 GYLLNDNWGYETLTFNVGETDNIRVEFGIKENYGDAWAWFCKPMLVEGSVGQKHSPHAGEVYNGVTIIDSQGVRVTHENGDFSQMTASGFKRHRTDGALKGDYHYLMQNGTIYCNSEQYVRIYLPEDFHWKKLNA
-943 NWSSLR
+943 VACASCIGTGSDAHEKPEPLISFWAEVNAIASDSSWVEFYASTR
-949 WDTQAGGNH
+949 Q
-958 DTNIWFCG
+958 
-966 HEWAMEN
+966 N
-973 RNVICSYVLNIP
+973 RNGSVLTSHKGI
-985 KSSANLPLRAGF
+985 
-997 DSSKFGVQGGQV
+997 KFA
-1009 YTFSCYLAGHRI
+1009 Y
-1021 ESVMIEMLC
+1021 
-1030 YDASGNRID
+1030 
-1039 GNNATCTGV
+1039 
-1048 SWGGRDRK
+1048 
-1056 NWTKINH
+1056 
-1063 HFTTQSNAVS
+1063 
-1073 CHVRVFM
+1073 
-1080 NEWIGGEQT
+1080 WIT
-1089 AYLWMAEPVVCQ
+1089 A
-1101 GGNPVEW
+1101 
-1108 SPNPEELTAGITSI
+1108 
-1122 DSDGITVSMSNGE
+1122 
-1135 GNQGYSKIDYEGL
+1135 
-1148 SIYNANGTRKAW
+1148 
-1160 FGDDDTAYIANLS
+1160 
-1173 ADTITNRHLIKWA
+1173 
-1186 ENAPSTIYVA
+1186 
-1196 PTATGDGTGRNSS
+1196 
-1209 NKANSVTGALEW
+1209 
-1221 YRRTYGNYI
+1221 
-1230 YKRDITVDIA
+1230 
-1240 GGTYNEHIYVGGF
+1240 
-1253 LGSGMINISFSANAI
+1253 
-1268 LYGSITVEENTLFTK
+1268 
-1283 LSGNGNPWNGSTG
+1283 
-1296 AIIESRRN
+1296 
-1304 ETIVV
+1304 
-1309 RNCNCLITGFRS
+1309 
-1321 RPAQYPNYGSNF
+1321 
-1333 VQPQAGARV
+1333 
-1342 WVQDCDLVKYW
+1342 
-1353 SMATSNGC
+1353 
-1361 GHFHSIDNAGDI
+1361 
-1373 YYGLNQ
+1373 
-1379 FWSSWAYFSS
+1379 
-1389 VYTPMTVGNFLND
+1389 
-1402 TWNSDIYCVPNP
+1402 
-1414 RNSAWIPKDTTPP
+1414 
-1427 VVTPTYKWFENTFSL
+1427 
-1442 TNLRT
+1442 
-1447 VPEGSGSGTS
+1447 
-1457 SRSGEWGQGK
+1457 
-1467 WGSYKPH
+1467 
-1474 RGYANVSGV
+1474 
-1483 SSWCSGGRN
+1483 
-1492 FSAYMTLTRS
+1492 
-1502 SSGHGY
+1502 
-1508 AGAVPVPKIKRPDGS
+1508 
-1523 FWSCGVAFARGA
+1523 
-1535 THTFQLPSEIA
+1535 
-1546 NALANG
+1546 
-1552 SMTTLEMWAGTSTN
+1552 
-1566 DYSFY
+1566 
-1571 NSGSIK
+1571 
-1577 IKCEKQV
+1577 